1 MGTIIRLVLIILLF
15 LSSNAFAYNPAEGKV
30 TATFGPYYTK
40 TRFPGAGSGAEA
52 KIMNGFGLIAL
63 GDISDHG
70 SLEIGTFVLP
80 KLFFRQSNGL
90 YITEQTEIVQI
101 TMGYRYWINPYFS
114 TSAAFYSSY
123 SMGNVGII
131 HNDFPPGQEIDTSAR
146 DITEY
151 GIDFALQGDL
161 WSSDRLAVTLETRY
175 SASVTNKQNEYG
187 DHYGV
192 LLGLRYLVQED
203 KVVEQKKP

>member
-1 MGTIIRLVLIILLF
+1 MRNIIRALSIILLF
-15 LSSNAFAYNPAEGKV
+15 LTVKAFAYNPAEGKV

-40 TRFPGAGSGAEA
+40 TNFPTTRSGASP

-63 GDISDHG
+63 GDINSYG
-70 SLEIGTFVLP
+70 SLEIGTFVMP
-80 KLFFRQSNGL
+80 KLFFREEGGMV
-90 YITEQTEIVQI
+90 IVEQTQIVQI

-114 TSAAFYSSY
+114 TSLAFYSTY
-123 SMGNVGII
+123 SMGNVGRL

-151 GIDFALQGDL
+151 GFDFALQGDL
-161 WSSDRLAVTLETRY
+161 WSSDKMAVSLETRY
-175 SASVTNKQNEYG
+175 SPSVTSKRNEDS

-192 LLGLRYLVQED
+192 LLGIRYLIQATK
-203 KVVEQKKP
+203 KVETKP